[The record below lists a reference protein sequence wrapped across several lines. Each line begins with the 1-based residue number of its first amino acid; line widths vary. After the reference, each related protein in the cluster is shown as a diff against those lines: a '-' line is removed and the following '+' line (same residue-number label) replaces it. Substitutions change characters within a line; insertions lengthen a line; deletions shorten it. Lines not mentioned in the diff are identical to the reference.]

1 MITPD
6 YVRLLARYNT
16 WQNQQ
21 LRACLEALPADQLQA
36 DQGLFWGS
44 VFGTANHLLWADMNW
59 MHRFDCAPGHVL
71 AMKDS
76 ARLCPTVAVWAAERF
91 RTDGRITLWAK
102 GLRSIDLAGRLRWHS
117 PLAGGEVDKPLGEL
131 VVHMFNHQTHH
142 RGQIHARLSAAGLV
156 APVTDLF
163 LMPDTAA

>member
-1 MITPD
+1 
-6 YVRLLARYNT
+6 
-16 WQNQQ
+16 
-21 LRACLEALPADQLQA
+21 
-36 DQGLFWGS
+36 
-44 VFGTANHLLWADMNW
+44 
-59 MHRFDCAPGHVL
+59 
-71 AMKDS
+71 
-76 ARLCPTVAVWAAERF
+76 
-91 RTDGRITLWAK
+91 
-102 GLRSIDLAGRLRWHS
+102 LRWHS